1 MITRAFFLSLL
12 ILLIN
17 TSNSLSKSSDDNL
30 LRILITPSR
39 FETKINQT
47 ASNIIVLDKKDIE
60 RSSSNSLSELL
71 DSQPGISS
79 GNQGGVG
86 QTSSYF
92 IQGFEKKYV
101 SILIDGV
108 GYADNTATQ
117 SETYLNSISLDEIE
131 RIEILKGPQG
141 SIYGSSAAGG
151 VISIITKGNSK
162 KGMNTS
168 FLSSFGSYG
177 TVSTTLNTGYSA
189 EKWDLN
195 LSAQIP
201 FWNLF
206 IIGD

>member
-12 ILLIN
+12 IFLIN

-60 RSSSNSLSELL
+60 RSNSNSLSELL

-101 SILIDGV
+101 SILSKE
-108 GYADNTATQ
+108 Y
-117 SETYLNSISLDEIE
+117 
-131 RIEILKGPQG
+131 EIL
-141 SIYGSSAAGG
+141 
-151 VISIITKGNSK
+151 
-162 KGMNTS
+162 
-168 FLSSFGSYG
+168 
-177 TVSTTLNTGYSA
+177 
-189 EKWDLN
+189 
-195 LSAQIP
+195 
-201 FWNLF
+201 
-206 IIGD
+206 

>member
-60 RSSSNSLSELL
+60 RSNSNSLSELL

-117 SETYLNSISLDEIE
+117 SETSVSYTHLTL
-131 RIEILKGPQG
+131 PT
-141 SIYGSSAAGG
+141 IYS
-151 VISIITKGNSK
+151 V
-162 KGMNTS
+162 
-168 FLSSFGSYG
+168 
-177 TVSTTLNTGYSA
+177 
-189 EKWDLN
+189 
-195 LSAQIP
+195 
-201 FWNLF
+201 
-206 IIGD
+206 